1 MGPNN
6 NGGKHPMEKILKAA
20 FLEKK
25 RQEGIDI
32 VKAALAV
39 GEDPF
44 RILRI
49 CRKIMEE
56 VGNRFESGEFFLSE
70 LIYSAEVFK
79 AISAILEPGL
89 LANLEQEESQGV
101 VVFGTPQGDIHDL
114 GKNIVVTMMRSQ
126 GFTVHDLGVDIPAAR
141 LVEEVQ
147 KRQAPILALSALI
160 TPAFV
165 SMKEAISLL
174 VEKGLRQKTFVII
187 GGGVTTEFARKQIGA
202 DAQTMDP
209 TVAMRLCS
217 RHIEKLSVGS

>member
-1 MGPNN
+1 M
-6 NGGKHPMEKILKAA
+6 GGKHPMQEILKAA
-20 FLEKK
+20 FMDKK
-25 RQEGIDI
+25 RQEGIDF
-32 VKAALAV
+32 VKKTLAA
-39 GEDPF
+39 GEEPL
-44 RILRI
+44 RILKI
-49 CRKIMEE
+49 CREIMEE
-56 VGNRFESGEFFLSE
+56 VGNRFESGEFFLGE

-79 AISAILEPGL
+79 AISAILEPSL

-126 GFTVHDLGVDIPAAR
+126 GFTVHDLGVDIPAEK

-147 KRQAPILALSALI
+147 KREAPILALSALI

-174 VEKGLRQKTFVII
+174 EEKGLREKTFVII

-217 RHIEKLSVGS
+217 QHIEKLAAG